1 MADSETKQKT
11 ETQLALEKEM
21 VEVLKTIYDPEI
33 PVNIY
38 DLGLIYK
45 CEVND
50 ELIGEVIMTLTTP
63 NCPVADS
70 MPQQVNMSLNQVEGL
85 KAVHL
90 DLTFQPPWTM
100 DMMSEEARLELGM
113 L

>member
-1 MADSETKQKT
+1 MEGSENKNKT
-11 ETQLALEKEM
+11 ETQLQLEAEM
-21 VEVLKTIYDPEI
+21 IAVLRTIYDPEI

-45 CEVND
+45 VEVD
-50 ELIGEVIMTLTTP
+50 ENLVGEVIMTLTTP

-70 MPQQVNMSLNQVEGL
+70 MPQQVNMSLNQIEGL
-85 KAVHL
+85 AAVNL
-90 DLTFQPPWTM
+90 DLTFSPPWTM
-100 DMMSEEARLELGM
+100 DNMSDEARLELGM